1 MKKKLL
7 LCICFFVLLSVGCSH
22 SSAPENAADHAVSE
36 TDTITISTSSDTI
49 AVQEEQTYN
58 QLEDTASDTS
68 QSSQTIAASEDSDV
82 DYDLTTMDS
91 DMVYATVFQI
101 TSHPEDY
108 VGKTFQIE
116 GIFSSSYADT
126 LDRYFYYCIIKDAL
140 ACCAQGLEFILSD
153 SEELSPEDYPAE
165 GTEIIV
171 RGTLEAYTEPGFSV
185 SYGRLVD
192 ASYTLVSSEP

>member
-7 LCICFFVLLSVGCSH
+7 LCICFCTAFCRMQSLLR
-22 SSAPENAADHAVSE
+22 PENAADHAVSE

-82 DYDLTTMDS
+82 DYNLTTMDS
-91 DMVYATVFQI
+91 DMIYATVFQI
-101 TSHPEDY
+101 TNHPEDY

-140 ACCAQGLEFILSD
+140 ACCAQGLNLSFQTVK
-153 SEELSPEDYPAE
+153 SSPLDYPAE

>member
-7 LCICFFVLLSVGCSH
+7 FLYLFFLYCFLPDAVH
-22 SSAPENAADHAVSE
+22 SSAPESAADHSVSE
-36 TDTITISTSSDTI
+36 KDTITISSSSDTI

-82 DYDLTTMDS
+82 DYNLTTMDS

-101 TSHPEDY
+101 TNHPEDY

-140 ACCAQGLEFILSD
+140 ACCAQGLEFVLSD

-185 SYGRLVD
+185 SYGRLV
-192 ASYTLVSSEP
+192 

>member
-1 MKKKLL
+1 MYCFLPDAVTPPPRKALL
-7 LCICFFVLLSVGCSH
+7 IIPFPKRIPSP
-22 SSAPENAADHAVSE
+22 SAAHPIQLQSRKNRP
-36 TDTITISTSSDTI
+36 TISLKI
-49 AVQEEQTYN
+49 QP
-58 QLEDTASDTS
+58 SDTS

-140 ACCAQGLEFILSD
+140 ACCAQGLEFVLSD